1 MVDGGGRIDL
11 LCLVCF
17 GLEEKERKVEAMN
30 DRSVA
35 EIGRAHV

>member
-30 DRSVA
+30 DRS